1 MQKNQNSK
9 GNHGKGKPAP
19 SGAFTH
25 RIREDG
31 EIFSSEEG
39 RETSSDTTPLASVAG
54 SVRMRSTDSDRSVR
68 ATPKKARDASPP
80 PQDDLWVVVK
90 NLSQQVAAQQ
100 AEMDA
105 LRNTI
110 ALQQKATAN
119 LEKILSNMASQ
130 AASTSEAT
138 QTALAAILARLEVKP
153 VVPQVVVPNNKDYPP
168 LPPTGAT
175 SKRKTVATKP
185 NPTTTTATTTTTT
198 TTTGQPSKDTRF
210 ADAVKRR
217 PTHQQLVER
226 QPEFRKAGAA
236 AWLALKRETS
246 VPAHSAP
253 KVELSSGLRLI
264 YASGFPTAKPGDLRK
279 AMQGARIR
287 TSAVRDIR
295 WISRQVV
302 QLLVDADYVSAFHSH
317 NSPVWTRL
325 SSSPSKPG
333 FLAPKAAD
341 KDKLAA
347 ISSFATLEAATAEA
361 TKIRV
366 QTPDFDISTLETVPK
381 ESLPVKKATDK
392 EPAAPAVDPPSD
404 MAAEDYSSNPTV
416 SITYLR
422 SILAPILGHQ
432 MEHVSKID
440 RRTTKHGARFRITVP
455 EDRQRNII
463 QRLERQS
470 KQTHWRIRQNYRHR
484 RPDQPRPTAPPP
496 PLSRQILAVNVA
508 NISNKRPAIRHIVRN
523 TRLWAISE
531 TCITSSKF
539 RFTVPGFDVI
549 QHPATG
555 PGRRGI
561 ALGIPSCFGG
571 HEHGSAVGTM
581 ILAKVPNFTPE
592 CLWIVGSVYVGH
604 SGATTNYSRREAFA
618 SIRQA
623 LDRVVPF
630 DNNHPVL
637 IFGDWN
643 TDPQR
648 LQRIVHSWGHGLTVM
663 QFSGS
668 QITRLSTV
676 HGRRHSSID
685 HFVCNAPARALL
697 TSPRVD
703 RQTAVADH
711 FVIRTSIRAEAQ
723 GQPPVPRA
731 PTISRHHCLEATDR
745 IATSNYW
752 DVLADGA
759 TDDTDTDTDIH
770 QLTSQFLESAN
781 AVADNLSLRL
791 SPPATRSN
799 RRLLS
804 GTTKRAI
811 LASNTAR
818 QAFIAAAT
826 HTNPDP
832 VQCNTLRDE
841 WSRLK
846 AAATQLE
853 RVDGRK
859 QWVKHADN
867 LDRAVSDGR
876 TDLVF
881 SAARAMS
888 GNSSRS
894 AAVTPLYNSDGIV
907 QYDPTSILRV
917 MQAYSSLSN
926 TPTIRNSDILDQ
938 DFSWNQIAAA
948 LLQMSPRKAPGDDGI
963 TTAFYQAALY
973 MPANTQEGVPT
984 NPICSCSVENGDP
997 LNPGDKR
1004 GIALI
1009 NVGLKLVCKVL
1020 QMRIER
1026 FVETN
1031 NLLSYEQAG
1040 FRKREECVGQVVSL
1054 VDIIQRRQNAGLNTH
1069 VLFID
1074 IRKAFD
1080 TVPVGALLWKLQNM
1094 GFPRRTLAFL
1104 KALYTSS
1111 SARARAGSLLSDPFP
1126 SLDYPRDTN
1135 PIRGLMYADD
1145 VAVFADSEQS
1155 LLAASTAIEQWANQ
1169 WEMQFGVAKCGIISF
1184 TGHLAP
1190 RLDNPLDIRLHGQL
1204 HGSSRNGLH
1213 SSTPISALHP
1223 VLANH
1228 QLTVNYRSR
1237 IFSAVVMGKA
1247 YYGLELVGGNKSHL
1261 APLQT
1266 TINKGIRLFTGAR
1279 LSTAIGP
1286 LLVETGIG
1294 SLLTRSLVSRLV
1306 RSQRWFW
1313 SRRTKQLYRNRYWL
1327 TPQVRPK
1334 TVKQRHSFALMETLR
1349 TCGDSAS
1356 LQKYVTRQLL
1366 DTSGFFKDPSFDQSR
1381 AHGTR
1386 YLMLA
1391 RMDALWTARKAIQIG
1406 ILVDTHPFSVDHCIL
1421 CDQQLL
1427 STSIAHLVV
1436 ECEQVTGH
1444 RIQSGLVPA
1453 IQKSRLRLLGRALDP
1468 GVENVYTWLRGGV
1481 LNGEADLDQ
1490 RWLDGTVEHESM
1502 GTRHDNRALAARLA
1516 DFLQV
1521 AYRQYQ
1527 STLWKYH
1534 RDRLVEV
1541 G

>member
-1 MQKNQNSK
+1 MANSDISV
-9 GNHGKGKPAP
+9 P
-19 SGAFTH
+19 SVDH
-25 RIREDG
+25 RQEPSLSPSTT
-31 EIFSSEEG
+31 FSIYG
-39 RETSSDTTPLASVAG
+39 
-54 SVRMRSTDSDRSVR
+54 
-68 ATPKKARDASPP
+68 
-80 PQDDLWVVVK
+80 
-90 NLSQQVAAQQ
+90 
-100 AEMDA
+100 
-105 LRNTI
+105 
-110 ALQQKATAN
+110 
-119 LEKILSNMASQ
+119 
-130 AASTSEAT
+130 
-138 QTALAAILARLEVKP
+138 LAA
-153 VVPQVVVPNNKDYPP
+153 
-168 LPPTGAT
+168 
-175 SKRKTVATKP
+175 
-185 NPTTTTATTTTTT
+185 
-198 TTTGQPSKDTRF
+198 
-210 ADAVKRR
+210 
-217 PTHQQLVER
+217 
-226 QPEFRKAGAA
+226 
-236 AWLALKRETS
+236 
-246 VPAHSAP
+246 
-253 KVELSSGLRLI
+253 
-264 YASGFPTAKPGDLRK
+264 
-279 AMQGARIR
+279 
-287 TSAVRDIR
+287 
-295 WISRQVV
+295 
-302 QLLVDADYVSAFHSH
+302 
-317 NSPVWTRL
+317 
-325 SSSPSKPG
+325 
-333 FLAPKAAD
+333 
-341 KDKLAA
+341 
-347 ISSFATLEAATAEA
+347 
-361 TKIRV
+361 
-366 QTPDFDISTLETVPK
+366 
-381 ESLPVKKATDK
+381 
-392 EPAAPAVDPPSD
+392 
-404 MAAEDYSSNPTV
+404 V

-581 ILAKVPNFTPE
+581 ILAKVPNFTTE

-648 LQRIVHSWGHGLTVM
+648 LQRIVHLWGHGLTVM

-703 RQTAVADH
+703 RQTAVANH

-759 TDDTDTDTDIH
+759 ADDTDTDIH
-770 QLTSQFLESAN
+770 QLTCQFLESAN

-832 VQCNTLRDE
+832 VQCSTLRDE

-853 RVDGRK
+853 RVNGRK

-881 SAARAMS
+881 AAARAMS

-894 AAVTPLYNSDGIV
+894 AAVTPLYNSNGIV

-917 MQAYSSLSN
+917 MQGHYGSLAADTTGHSLDLQYWHDRQPIQVSPN

-973 MPANTQEGVPT
+973 MPANTQEGVPPT
-984 NPICSCSVENGDP
+984 PFARALLRVCGQVFASATIPRAWLCASIVSIDKKDGDP

-1126 SLDYPRDTN
+1126 VQRGVRQGCPLSGLLFNLFIDDILDGVAPITVPGLPRDTN

-1204 HGSSRNGLH
+1204 VSRVESYKYLGVLIDSKLDH
-1213 SSTPISALHP
+1213 SAWLKQKRSALEHTISALHP

-1286 LLVETGIG
+1286 FWLKLGLG
-1294 SLLTRSLVSRLV
+1294 LFSLAH
-1306 RSQRWFW
+1306 WFHE
-1313 SRRTKQLYRNRYWL
+1313 NRYWL
-1327 TPQVRPK
+1327 TPQIRPK

-1391 RMDALWTARKAIQIG
+1391 RMDALWTARKAIRIG
-1406 ILVDTHPFSVDHCIL
+1406 ILVDTHPFSADHCIL

-1527 STLWKYH
+1527 STLWQIPPGSPCGSWLT
-1534 RDRLVEV
+1534 DF
-1541 G
+1541 